1 MTSHNMHLIKT
12 TFLFFCMIGALVG
25 CSSDPVNPPIP
36 GVEPE
41 VINSPD
47 TFEFQ
52 VSYVEN
58 YTGSWSYNWMTTGT
72 IVNVDQ
78 SSAITSGT
86 ITLTIKDSDGNSVY
100 SGDLSQGGSFTTDS
114 GTTGQ
119 WQIVVTLV
127 KGSGTLNFRTEKNQ

>member
-1 MTSHNMHLIKT
+1 
-12 TFLFFCMIGALVG
+12 MIGAMAG
-25 CSSDPVNPPIP
+25 CSSDTVAPPPVP

-41 VINSPD
+41 VINSQD

-52 VSYVEN
+52 VSSVVN
-58 YTGSWSYNWMTTGT
+58 YSGSWSYDWVTTGT

-86 ITLTIKDSDGNSVY
+86 ITLTIHDSEGTVVY
-100 SGDLSQGGSFTTDS
+100 SGDLSQGGSYTTES

-119 WQIVVTLV
+119 WRIVVTLV
-127 KGSGTLNFRTEKNQ
+127 KGRGTLNFRTQKNQ